1 MALPSKLYRF
11 KIELSDLDKGS
22 YESLDFRVAQHP
34 SESLTYL
41 LTRVFAYAL
50 SFEDGLE
57 FSAEGLHNPD
67 DPTMAVKNPMGGIK
81 LWVEIGNPSAR
92 RLHKASKGA
101 DHVKVYTYKDP
112 QVLLNEINSEDVY
125 RKDELEIYSI
135 PSDFL
140 DSLEKTMNKENR
152 WTVINNDGVL
162 MVNGENFDLQCE
174 IKRHRTSAPS

>member
-11 KIELSDLDKGS
+11 KIELSDLEKGS

-41 LTRVFAYAL
+41 LTRVFAYVL
-50 SFEDGLE
+50 SFEEDLE

-67 DPTMAVKNPMGGIK
+67 DPTIAVKNPMGGIRV
-81 LWVEIGNPSAR
+81 WVEIGNPSAK
-92 RLHKASKGA
+92 RLHKASKAA
-101 DHVKVYTYKDP
+101 DLVKVYTYKDP
-112 QVLLNEINSEDVY
+112 QVLLNEINSEEVY

-135 PSDFL
+135 PSAFL
-140 DSLEKTMNKENR
+140 DQLEKTMNKENR

-162 MVNGENFDLQCE
+162 MVNGEGFDLQCE
-174 IKRHRTSAPS
+174 IKRHRTSIPN